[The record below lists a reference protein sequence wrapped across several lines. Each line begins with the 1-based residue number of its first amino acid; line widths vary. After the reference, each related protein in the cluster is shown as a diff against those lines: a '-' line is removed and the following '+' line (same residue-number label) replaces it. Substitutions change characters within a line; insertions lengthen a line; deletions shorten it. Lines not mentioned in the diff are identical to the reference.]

1 MWGPCLSSWSV
12 VAPSCAMKHWRVDAT
27 SSCMLRIRLFCS
39 HKGFGGLE
47 RHGARDVF
55 VRGRVCCC
63 LRQPERGAIAGDS
76 DENRCG
82 SVWIFSGLRVKRGLG
97 RMLKPH
103 PQKADRHG
111 KQNQPED
118 PHGL

>member
-1 MWGPCLSSWSV
+1 MWQ
-12 VAPSCAMKHWRVDAT
+12 RVD
-27 SSCMLRIRLFCS
+27 IRWS
-39 HKGFGGLE
+39 
-47 RHGARDVF
+47 
-55 VRGRVCCC
+55 
-63 LRQPERGAIAGDS
+63 AG
-76 DENRCG
+76 EA
-82 SVWIFSGLRVKRGLG
+82 GLG